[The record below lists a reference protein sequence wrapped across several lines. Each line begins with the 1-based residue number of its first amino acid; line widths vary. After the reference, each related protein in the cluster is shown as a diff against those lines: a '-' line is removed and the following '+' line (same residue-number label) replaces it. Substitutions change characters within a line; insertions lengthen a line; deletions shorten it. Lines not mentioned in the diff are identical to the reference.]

1 MRSLGGLHLHPQSS
15 ELVVSVQMS
24 CDALRLCRRR
34 KFFHVEERL
43 GQNCLHNCCPVSS
56 SARLR
61 RREISGIPVRA
72 ASDYAV
78 KAEQAGLTIGLQPV
92 EDPKEQKTYFDTEL
106 TPKGFIPVFIV
117 MQNGSAE
124 DSFLFDKSKIAYGPA
139 DSSLSTPQMG
149 EKAAKGALVVGTAS
163 ALAIS
168 PAGLV
173 VAMVLASKAV
183 HGTQIQEA
191 ILKKEMQS
199 ETLSP
204 GFRRTGFCTYRCR
217 RTVRGRRFTCR
228 FRSPK
233 QAPKSQWSLICS
245 FKERKNV
252 EVNHLFSCHFA
263 LCGFY
268 LGGRDQCPR
277 PVVNPDGLEAEA
289 ASAAGADSRILRHE
303 IWGESLRV

>member
-1 MRSLGGLHLHPQSS
+1 MLRSDWARIACTIVALS
-15 ELVVSVQMS
+15 LVQP
-24 CDALRLCRRR
+24 AYAGE
-34 KFFHVEERL
+34 KFPEY
-43 GQNCLHNCCPVSS
+43 
-56 SARLR
+56 
-61 RREISGIPVRA
+61 PVRA

-204 GFRRTGFCTYRCR
+204 GVSAHGFLY
-217 RTVRGRRFTCR
+217 VQV
-228 FRSPK
+228 PK
-233 QAPKSQWSLICS
+233 
-245 FKERKNV
+245 N
-252 EVNHLFSCHFA
+252 
-263 LCGFY
+263 G
-268 LGGRDQCPR
+268 PR
-277 PVVNPDGLEAEA
+277 EKIHMQISVTKAGTEEPVVFDLFF
-289 ASAAGADSRILRHE
+289 
-303 IWGESLRV
+303 